1 MLDAPGLSP
10 IAPICRFRMGWVG
23 LTCSR
28 DDEAS
33 EFDETHTF
41 EEVVHTISRLQL
53 LASGKQHYVGVRK
66 AVLGI

>member
-1 MLDAPGLSP
+1 
-10 IAPICRFRMGWVG
+10 MGWVG